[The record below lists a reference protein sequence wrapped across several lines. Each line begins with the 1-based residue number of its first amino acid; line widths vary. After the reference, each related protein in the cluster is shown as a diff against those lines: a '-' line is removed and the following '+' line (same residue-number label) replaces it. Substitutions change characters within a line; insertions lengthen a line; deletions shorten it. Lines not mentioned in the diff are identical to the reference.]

1 MLMLIIPR
9 LVDSISIDS
18 QVVAIHLVKE
28 GFTLSNLFPTLN
40 VNEDIQDY
48 TNEPY
53 GLLDGSHEV
62 IFIMKYFWFALRSS
76 LSSCGL
82 LASNN
87 NIESIR
93 CTEKE
98 ATVYVTN

>member
-28 GFTLSNLFPTLN
+28 GYTLSNLFPTLN

-62 IFIMKYFWFALRSS
+62 IFIMKLFLVCPSFVLVLMWPFS
-76 LSSCGL
+76 
-82 LASNN
+82 
-87 NIESIR
+87 
-93 CTEKE
+93 
-98 ATVYVTN
+98 V